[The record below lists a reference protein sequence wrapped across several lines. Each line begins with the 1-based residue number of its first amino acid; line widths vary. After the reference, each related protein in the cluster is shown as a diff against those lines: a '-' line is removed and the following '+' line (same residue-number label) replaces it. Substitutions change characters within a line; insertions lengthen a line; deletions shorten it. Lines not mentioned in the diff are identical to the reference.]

1 MIMSLVMTVPA
12 DWLFA
17 ALSSDTDACWAILVM
32 VTGIVIISWFGIM
45 INKSSDKYV
54 YAGLKDE
61 GFDVSEICDD
71 REEDNESDIIDFD
84 DDI

>member
-12 DWLFA
+12 DWFFA

-71 REEDNESDIIDFD
+71 RDNNSDIIDFD
-84 DDI
+84 DEI